1 MRRSAQRSAL
11 ILAAAAAA
19 AAPAAAQFGPPR
31 PEPITAPDP
40 ARLSAAE
47 QAGFE
52 QRLGARVPMT
62 APLVDEAGRPV
73 TLSELGGGRPI
84 VLVPAYYDCP
94 MLCSM
99 VLTGVVSSLGT
110 LRLEPGRDFEVAVVS
125 FDPEETPAMAAAA
138 AARHLARY
146 RGARGDEG
154 PAGAEAS
161 AGFHFLTGEEA
172 AVRSVMDAIGFGY
185 AYVPERGEWAH
196 ATGIVTL
203 TPDGTVARYHYGVE
217 FPPRD
222 LRLGLIE
229 AAAGRIGNPVDEV
242 LLYCLRYDP
251 GSGRYSLAILNL
263 VRAGG
268 VATVAGIGLFL
279 FTSRRRGRRAAGSP
293 GGPQGA

>member
-1 MRRSAQRSAL
+1 MRHSRYL
-11 ILAAAAAA
+11 TLVLLAAVAAVG
-19 AAPAAAQFGPPR
+19 PLAAQFGPPR

-62 APLVDEAGRPV
+62 AALVDEAGLPV
-73 TLSELGGGRPI
+73 TLAELGGGRPI
-84 VLVPAYYDCP
+84 LLVPAYYDCP
-94 MLCSM
+94 MLCGM

-110 LRLEPGRDFEVAVVS
+110 LRLEAGRDFEVAVVS

-138 AARHLARY
+138 KARHLARLT
-146 RGARGDEG
+146 RGEDAATAERI
-154 PAGAEAS
+154 AG
-161 AGFHFLTGEEA
+161 GFHFLTGEEA
-172 AVRSVMDAIGFGY
+172 AVRPVMDAIGFGY

-229 AAAGRIGNPVDEV
+229 AAAGRTGNPVDEV

-268 VATVAGIGLFL
+268 VATVAAIGLFL
-279 FTSRRRGRRAAGSP
+279 FTSRGRGRRAAGSP
-293 GGPQGA
+293 GGPEGA